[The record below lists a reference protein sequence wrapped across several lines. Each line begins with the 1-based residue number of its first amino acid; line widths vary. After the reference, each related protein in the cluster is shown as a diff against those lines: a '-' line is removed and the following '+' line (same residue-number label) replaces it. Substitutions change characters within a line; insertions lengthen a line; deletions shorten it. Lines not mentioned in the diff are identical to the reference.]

1 MTDQT
6 AQNPSQVAAPAAT
19 TTSEALEDQNIFDL
33 LGIAEASEDEK
44 EVFLD
49 ELQQVIWEDFVENDV
64 ELLLTSEELTQFKAI
79 SSEPGVSEEDRQGKM
94 IDFLEKLIPDLE
106 KIMLEK
112 ALELKEE
119 LTRERIT
126 EYQDFYKA
134 DQAKLDKVTQALT
147 MIDQDKWRSAA
158 MALNSLRA

>member
-1 MTDQT
+1 MTDQIV
-6 AQNPSQVAAPAAT
+6 QNSPQVDAAAT
-19 TTSEALEDQNIFDL
+19 PTSEALEDQNIFDL
-33 LGIAEASEDEK
+33 LGISDASDAEK

-64 ELLLTSEELTQFKAI
+64 ELLLTEEELSQFKTI
-79 SSEPGVSEEDRQGKM
+79 SSEPGVSEEDRQTKM
-94 IDFLEKLIPDLE
+94 IEFLEKLIPDLE

-119 LTRERIT
+119 LTRERIV

-134 DQAKLDKVTQALT
+134 DQEKLDRVAQAMKML
-147 MIDQDKWRSAA
+147 DEDKWRTAA
-158 MALNSLRA
+158 TTLNSLRA

>member
-1 MTDQT
+1 L
-6 AQNPSQVAAPAAT
+6 PISAPASAP
-19 TTSEALEDQNIFDL
+19 SEALEDQNIFDL
-33 LGIAEASEDEK
+33 LGISEASDDEK

-64 ELLLTSEELTQFKAI
+64 QLLLTEDEFQQFQSLSGDTSMSED
-79 SSEPGVSEEDRQGKM
+79 DRQAKM
-94 IDFLEKLIPDLE
+94 IEFLEKLIPDLE

-112 ALELKEE
+112 AIELKEE

-134 DQAKLDKVTQALT
+134 DQAKLDKVNQALSLV
-147 MIDQDKWRSAA
+147 DQNQWRTAA
-158 MALNSLRA
+158 LTLNSLRA

>member
-1 MTDQT
+1 MTDMT
-6 AQNPSQVAAPAAT
+6 AQNPSQAPQAST
-19 TTSEALEDQNIFDL
+19 PSEALEDQNIFDL
-33 LGIAEASEDEK
+33 LGISEATDDEK

-64 ELLLTSEELTQFKAI
+64 SLLLTEEEYKQFTAIANDSSASED
-79 SSEPGVSEEDRQGKM
+79 DRQAKM
-94 IDFLEKLIPDLE
+94 IEFLEKLIPDLE

-134 DQAKLDKVTQALT
+134 DQAKLDKVNQALSLV
-147 MIDQDKWRSAA
+147 DQNQWRAAA
-158 MALNSLRA
+158 MTLNSLRA

>member
-6 AQNPSQVAAPAAT
+6 AQNPSQVATSAT
-19 TTSEALEDQNIFDL
+19 PTSEALEDQNIFDL
-33 LGIAEASEDEK
+33 LGISEASDAEK

-64 ELLLTSEELTQFKAI
+64 ELLLTEEELAQFKTI
-79 SSEPGVSEEDRQGKM
+79 SSEPGVGEEERQTKM
-94 IDFLEKLIPDLE
+94 IEFLEKLIPDLE

-119 LTRERIT
+119 LTRERIA

-134 DQAKLDKVTQALT
+134 DQAKLDKVTQAVT
-147 MIDQDKWRSAA
+147 MIDEDKWRTAA
-158 MALNSLRA
+158 MTLNSLRV

>member
-1 MTDQT
+1 M
-6 AQNPSQVAAPAAT
+6 PISAPASAP
-19 TTSEALEDQNIFDL
+19 SEALEDQNIFDL
-33 LGIAEASEDEK
+33 LGISEASDDEK

-64 ELLLTSEELTQFKAI
+64 QLLLTEDEFQQFQSLSGDTSMSED
-79 SSEPGVSEEDRQGKM
+79 DRQAKM
-94 IDFLEKLIPDLE
+94 IEFLEKLIPDLE

-112 ALELKEE
+112 AIELKEE

-134 DQAKLDKVTQALT
+134 DQAKLDKVNQALSLV
-147 MIDQDKWRSAA
+147 DQNQWRTAA
-158 MALNSLRA
+158 LTLNSLRA

>member
-6 AQNPSQVAAPAAT
+6 AQNPSQSVPASSL
-19 TTSEALEDQNIFDL
+19 SEALEDQNIFDL
-33 LGIAEASEDEK
+33 LGISEASDEEK

-64 ELLLTSEELTQFKAI
+64 QLLLTDEEYTQFQAI
-79 SSEPGVSEEDRQGKM
+79 SNDTAMNEDDRQSKM
-94 IDFLEKLIPDLE
+94 IEFLEKLIPDLE

-119 LTRERIT
+119 LTRERVT

-134 DQAKLDKVTQALT
+134 DQAKLDKVNHALSLL
-147 MIDQDKWRSAA
+147 DQNQWRSAA
-158 MALNSLRA
+158 MTLNSLRA

>member
-6 AQNPSQVAAPAAT
+6 APSQVSSDT
-19 TTSEALEDQNIFDL
+19 VSQALEDQNIFEL
-33 LGIAEASEDEK
+33 LGITKATDEEK

-64 ELLLTSEELTQFKAI
+64 SLLLTEEELAEFKKI
-79 SSEPGVSEEDRQGKM
+79 GEDTSLKEDERQGNM
-94 IDFLEKLIPDLE
+94 IEFLEKLIPDLE

-119 LTRERIT
+119 LTRERISD
-126 EYQDFYKA
+126 YQEFYKSDA
-134 DQAKLDKVTQALT
+134 AKLEKVNASLALADKQEWKNVAQT
-147 MIDQDKWRSAA
+147 
-158 MALNSLRA
+158 LNTL

>member
-6 AQNPSQVAAPAAT
+6 VQNPPQSAPASAP
-19 TTSEALEDQNIFDL
+19 SEALEDQNIFDL
-33 LGIAEASEDEK
+33 LGISEASDDEK

-64 ELLLTSEELTQFKAI
+64 QLLLTEDEFQQFQSLSGDTSMSED
-79 SSEPGVSEEDRQGKM
+79 DRQAKM
-94 IDFLEKLIPDLE
+94 IEFLEKLIPDLE

-112 ALELKEE
+112 AIELKEE

-134 DQAKLDKVTQALT
+134 DQAKLDKVNQALSLV
-147 MIDQDKWRSAA
+147 DQNQWRTAA
-158 MALNSLRA
+158 LTLNSLRA